1 MKRPK
6 PKRVKIAK
14 VRPRS
19 VGRVRRVSVR
29 GVRMPYD
36 TARRPLP
43 QQGRVSLPYLRL
55 KELKELEKALWEFQK
70 QTNPPQLFVPQN
82 PLLGRSLQGAIG
94 GVKGVRG
101 LPPL

>member
-1 MKRPK
+1 MKK
-6 PKRVKIAK
+6 PKKVKIAK
-14 VRPRS
+14 VRPRR
-19 VGRVRRVSVR
+19 VGRVRRVSPR

-43 QQGRVSLPYLRL
+43 QQGRMSLPYLRL
-55 KELKELEKALWEFQK
+55 KELKELEKALREFQK
-70 QTNPPQLFVPQN
+70 QINPAKMFIPQN

-94 GVKGVRG
+94 GLRGVRG